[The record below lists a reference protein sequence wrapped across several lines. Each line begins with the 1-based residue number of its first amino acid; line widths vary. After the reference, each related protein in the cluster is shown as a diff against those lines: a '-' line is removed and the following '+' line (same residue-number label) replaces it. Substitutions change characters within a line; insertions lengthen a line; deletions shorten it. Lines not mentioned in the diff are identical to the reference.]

1 MPPANPARRRVSQ
14 TCLLQP
20 SDWSQLVAKRSHA
33 LTRAQPFDPETTAV
47 LLIDVQNYT
56 FNDGLAETHPYFH
69 ARVRSCVLPNLQQLI
84 GRFRAVGA
92 EVMYT
97 VMENQTR
104 DGRDRSLDYKLS
116 DFFIAKGS
124 WDAKVV
130 DAVAPGD
137 DEIVLPKTSS
147 GVFNSTN
154 IDYLLRNIGIET
166 LVLTGFLTD
175 QCVDHTVRDAAD
187 RGYYPICL
195 SDAVATHSQDRHDSA
210 LRNFGG
216 YCRTLTTAAY
226 LAEIDAA
233 VGSG

>member
-1 MPPANPARRRVSQ
+1 MQRETGR
-14 TCLLQP
+14 
-20 SDWSQLVAKRSHA
+20 
-33 LTRAQPFDPETTAV
+33 LTRNRPFDPATTAV

-56 FNDGLAETHPYFH
+56 FNEGLAATHPYFH
-69 ARVRSCVLPNLQQLI
+69 DRVSRTVMPNLQRLLA
-84 GRFRAVGA
+84 RFREVGA

-97 VMENQTR
+97 VMENLTH

-124 WDAKVV
+124 WDAQVV

-137 DEIVLPKTSS
+137 DDILLPKTSS

-187 RGYYPICL
+187 RGYYPVCL
-195 SDAVATHSQDRHDSA
+195 SDAVATHSQERHDSA

-216 YCRTLTTAAY
+216 YCRTLTTDAY
-226 LAEIDAA
+226 LAEIDAVA
-233 VGSG
+233 RS